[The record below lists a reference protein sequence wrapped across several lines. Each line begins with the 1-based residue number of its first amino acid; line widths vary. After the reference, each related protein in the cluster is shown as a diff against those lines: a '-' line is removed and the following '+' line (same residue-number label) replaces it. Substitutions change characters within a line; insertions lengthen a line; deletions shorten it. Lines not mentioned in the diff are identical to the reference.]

1 MDPAPGTDAWLPK
14 AALQALI
21 DRLRADGYEV
31 IGPRVADGAVTL
43 GPVGSVAE
51 LARGAR
57 DDQQPGRYRLALV
70 ADGGYFDHVV
80 GPHSLKPYL
89 FPPRTTVLE
98 VLRVRGSWEARVP
111 DPPQPKRAVIGV
123 RSCDLHALAIQD
135 RVFLHGPH
143 PDPEYASRRQGL
155 FLVAVNCSRSA
166 ATCFCASMQ
175 TGPTVTTGADLVLT
189 ELADGF
195 VVRAGSESG
204 VQVLTGLSERPAT
217 PEERTAA
224 AEVPKRAA
232 REQVRRIDP
241 TTVHDVLMNNL
252 EHPRWD
258 DVARR
263 CLACAN
269 CTMVCPT
276 CFCSTVNEVND
287 LAGEFTARERVW
299 ESCFNEEHSW
309 AAGGAVHATT
319 KTRYRQWLTHK
330 LATWIDQFGT
340 SGCVGCGRCITWC
353 PVGID
358 ITEEVAA
365 LGEPIPSLRGIG
377 RDSPIEGTGKTQGGA
392 S

>member
-1 MDPAPGTDAWLPK
+1 VTDPAPGAEAWFSSTG
-14 AALQALI
+14 LQALI
-21 DRLRADGYEV
+21 DHLRTTGYEV

-43 GPVGSVAE
+43 GAVSSLTE
-51 LARGAR
+51 MARGAT
-57 DDQQPGRYRLALV
+57 DDQQPGRYRLTLA

-98 VLRVRGSWEARVP
+98 VLRVRDGWTTHVP
-111 DPPQPKRAVIGV
+111 DPPKVKRAVIGV

-143 PDPEYASRRQGL
+143 PDPEYAARRQGL

-166 ATCFCASMQ
+166 ATCFCVSMN
-175 TGPTVTTGADLVLT
+175 TGPTVTDGADLVLT
-189 ELADGF
+189 ELPNGF
-195 VVRAGSESG
+195 VARAGTEAG
-204 VQVLTGLSERPAT
+204 AQVLAGLSERPPT

-232 REQVRRIDP
+232 QQQVRRID
-241 TTVHDVLMNNL
+241 TATVHDTLMNNL
-252 EHPRWD
+252 AHPRWD
-258 DVARR
+258 DVAKR
-263 CLACAN
+263 CLACSN
-269 CTMVCPT
+269 CTLVCPT
-276 CFCSTVNEVND
+276 CFCSTVNEVTD
-287 LAGEFTARERVW
+287 LAGTHSTRERVW

-309 AAGGAVHATT
+309 VAGGAVHVTT

-365 LGEPIPSLRGIG
+365 IAA
-377 RDSPIEGTGKTQGGA
+377 TAKTQGGA
-392 S
+392 A